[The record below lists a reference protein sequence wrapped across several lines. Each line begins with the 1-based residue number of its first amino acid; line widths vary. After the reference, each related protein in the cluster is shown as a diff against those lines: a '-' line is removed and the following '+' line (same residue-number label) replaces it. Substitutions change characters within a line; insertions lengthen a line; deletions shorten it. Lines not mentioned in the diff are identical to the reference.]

1 MEIVGGVSKLV
12 TPRYYHP
19 RCSPNLAQI
28 SVQFPFAAIP
38 LKSMPAA
45 VVLNPASGSSN
56 PATSSVALWAYLKPA
71 LDHIVRSPSND
82 PNGKAPAVD
91 FVLYSGIH
99 TACYN

>member
-1 MEIVGGVSKLV
+1 MKRDQLSYHVHLESLPKLALL
-12 TPRYYHP
+12 T
-19 RCSPNLAQI
+19 
-28 SVQFPFAAIP
+28 
-38 LKSMPAA
+38 SMPAA

-56 PATSSVALWAYLKPA
+56 PANSSVSLWAYLKPA
-71 LDHIVRSPSND
+71 LDHIVKSSTND